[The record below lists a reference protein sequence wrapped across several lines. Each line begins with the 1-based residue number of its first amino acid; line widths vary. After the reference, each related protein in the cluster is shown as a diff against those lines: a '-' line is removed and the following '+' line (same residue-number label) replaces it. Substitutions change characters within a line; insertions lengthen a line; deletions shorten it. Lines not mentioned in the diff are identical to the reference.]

1 MNITQLHTC
10 STSVCDENCLYTH
23 LLVVKDDVTSTMHSM
38 VGSAMALCYLLPASY
53 RSSSS
58 SQLTLQ

>member
-10 STSVCDENCLYTH
+10 STSVYDEHCLHTH

-38 VGSAMALCYLLPASY
+38 VGSAMALCHLLPASY